1 MERVVAHSDLN
12 CYYASVEML
21 RNPRLRDVP
30 MAVCGR
36 KEERHGI
43 VLAANYP
50 AKRRGVKTGMANWEA
65 RRLCPGL
72 YTVPPRYDDYIQ
84 FSGFVRDLYSDY
96 TDRIEPFGL
105 DESWLDLT
113 GCVPSYRAGELLIYE
128 IKERVKRELGVT
140 VSIGLSDNKVFSK
153 LGSDMHKP
161 DACTSIPPGRY
172 KEIIWPLPVGELL
185 YIGRATEIKLRRR
198 LIRTIGDLARADPD
212 NMNRW
217 FGKVGLV
224 LHAFAN
230 GEDQSMVAPTGFEA
244 PIKSVGNSHTCPR
257 DLVDDH
263 DVKIVIYAMS
273 ESVGARLMEL
283 GYYATTL
290 ELFLVNKDMT
300 ACWIKQCRLPV
311 PTNISGEL
319 ADAAFKLFKKAYG
332 HWPMPLRK
340 IGVRGRDLIN
350 DDSPR
355 QVSVFENADRMG
367 KREDLEWA
375 VNILRARYGNKCVQ
389 RAVMYTDGALS
400 GVDAKKDHTIHPAG
414 VFNGGMTVSWGGY
427 TTTIMQSGSH

>member
-1 MERVVAHSDLN
+1 MDQRVVAHSDLN

-50 AKRRGVKTGMANWEA
+50 AKRKGVKTGMANWEA
-65 RRLCPGL
+65 RRLCPGI

-84 FSGFVRDLYSDY
+84 FSGFVRELYQSY

-113 GCVPSYRAGELLIYE
+113 GSVPSFNAGVKLIHE
-128 IKERVKRELGVT
+128 IRERITRELGLT

-153 LGSDMHKP
+153 LGSDMNKP
-161 DACTSIPPGRY
+161 DACTPIPRERF
-172 KEIIWPLPVGELL
+172 KEIVWPLPVSSLL

-198 LIRTIGDLARADPD
+198 FIQTIGDLANTDPD
-212 NMNRW
+212 NLDRW

-224 LHAFAN
+224 MHAFAN
-230 GEDQSMVAPTGFEA
+230 GEDRSMVAPAGYEA

-257 DLVDDH
+257 DLCTDR
-263 DVKIVIYAMS
+263 DVKIMIYAMS

-283 GYYATTL
+283 GFYATTV
-290 ELFLVNKDMT
+290 ELFFVNNDMS
-300 ACWIKQCRLPV
+300 ACWTRRRRLPI
-311 PTNISGEL
+311 PTNISGEI
-319 ADAAFKLFKKAYG
+319 AGFAFSLFKKTYG
-332 HWPMPLRK
+332 HWPQPLRK
-340 IGVRGRDLIN
+340 IGVRGCDLIS
-350 DDSPR
+350 DASPR
-355 QVSVFENADRMG
+355 QTTLFENAAEMSE
-367 KREDLEWA
+367 KEDLERA
-375 VNILRARYGNKCVQ
+375 INILRARYGNKCVQ
-389 RAVMYTDGALS
+389 RAIMYADSELS
-400 GVDAKKDHTIHPAG
+400 GVDAKKDHIIHPVG
-414 VFNGGMTVSWGGY
+414 VFNGGMSVSWGGY
-427 TTTIMQSGSH
+427 TTSIMQ